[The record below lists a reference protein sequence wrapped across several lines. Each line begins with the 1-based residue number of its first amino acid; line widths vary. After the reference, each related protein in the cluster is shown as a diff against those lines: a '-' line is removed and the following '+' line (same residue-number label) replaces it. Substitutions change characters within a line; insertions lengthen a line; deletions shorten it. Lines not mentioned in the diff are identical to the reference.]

1 MNLDTHICK
10 SQILKQTA
18 ASHES

>member
-10 SQILKQTA
+10 SKILKQTA